1 MSIPSKTLSSG
12 GSHDAGGVDAAS
24 ASSTC
29 RSSAARR
36 RVISGTLGGVATRPP
51 RRGRDRRVILG
62 GDSESGIA
70 GRPTRDFVSGRLL
83 SYRRV
88 GGEVNA

>member
-1 MSIPSKTLSSG
+1 
-12 GSHDAGGVDAAS
+12 
-24 ASSTC
+24 
-29 RSSAARR
+29 
-36 RVISGTLGGVATRPP
+36 
-51 RRGRDRRVILG
+51 VILG